1 MINDVT
7 RKLPVSRSGRRAGA
21 ARSEHAA
28 AGTQS
33 IGRALAMLRLVSAAG
48 PAGIKLS
55 DAAARAGLH
64 VATAHRLL
72 AALVRDG
79 FCAQDAASRAYAA
92 GPELLAMAFQAQFLF
107 GDDNRL
113 LPVLER
119 LAEATGE
126 VVYATVRAGDEAVCL
141 ARREGSF
148 PIRAL
153 PIGPGTRRPLGIGAG
168 SLAILAFLP
177 EAEAA
182 EVMARNAARYV
193 AFGQSEESV
202 AAFVARARRE
212 GFALN
217 DGRIIPGM
225 AAVALPV
232 PRPGGPPSA
241 AVSIAAIE
249 SRMLPARQQEIVAL
263 LRRDLAGLAGG
274 LAPRLDP
281 GG

>member
-1 MINDVT
+1 M
-7 RKLPVSRSGRRAGA
+7 A
-21 ARSEHAA
+21 ARLDHVA

-33 IGRALAMLRLVSAAG
+33 IGRALALLRLVAAAG
-48 PAGIKLS
+48 PSGAKVS
-55 DAAARAGLH
+55 DVAARAGLH

-72 AALVRDG
+72 SALVREG
-79 FCAQDAASRAYAA
+79 FCAQDATSRAYGA

-107 GDDNRL
+107 GDENRL
-113 LPVLER
+113 VPVLER

-148 PIRAL
+148 PVRAL

-177 EAEAA
+177 EADADA
-182 EVMARNAARYV
+182 VMARNATRY
-193 AFGQSEESV
+193 AEFGQSLESV
-202 AAFVARARRE
+202 AGFAARARRD

-232 PRPGGPPSA
+232 PSVGGPPTA
-241 AVSIAAIE
+241 AISIAAVE
-249 SRMLPARQQEIVAL
+249 SRMQPARQREIVAM
-263 LRRDLAGLAGG
+263 LRRELGSGPAA
-274 LAPRLDP
+274 
-281 GG
+281 